1 MAQNN
6 QAPFTPAAGLL
17 QRKNIYYGW
26 YVVATAMFIAAVTTG
41 ARNGFGV
48 FVVPMSEDF
57 EWSRTSISIAAGTGW
72 LMNGITQP
80 LLGHVFDKFN
90 SRNVILISLLVA
102 GLATAGLSLTGVFGD
117 AFALY
122 FLIFLFSFVLSSA
135 MSGASIG
142 TLMPL
147 LARWFVKRRTFVLGL
162 VASGSSI
169 GGLILIPF
177 SAYMVVLFNWQASWI
192 ALGAIVTCLALPLGF
207 MFLRN
212 SPAQMGLQPDGD
224 PQPTNDGANA
234 APSRRRGLF
243 EVEQWYHSF
252 RTPPIWN
259 LSIAYT
265 VCGITVG
272 LLSVHFVPYAQ
283 EQVGIT
289 PTLAGLIFGI
299 LTGLNVIGAI
309 GGGWLADRFRRKNV
323 LGTVYAVRGIAYLVL
338 IVGLL
343 SVDGIFVG
351 GGEVGYGGA
360 GVLADPS
367 ESFRVDKFT
376 IPFLGSPGVASLW
389 IFAVLAGFSWIASV
403 PITNS
408 LTADVYGLRALATI
422 AGISFLCH
430 QVGAFFSIIVGGIL
444 YDMTGSYLLPF
455 SIAAACLVPASI
467 AAYTINENKYSARY
481 QAAAPAAGAAAGD

>member
-1 MAQNN
+1 MVREN
-6 QAPFTPAAGLL
+6 QASAPL
-17 QRKNIYYGW
+17 QRSGIYYGW
-26 YVVATAMFIAAVTTG
+26 YVVVTAMFIAAVTTG

-48 FVVPMSEDF
+48 FVVPMSDDF
-57 EWSRTSISIAAGTGW
+57 EWSRTAISIAAGTGW

-90 SRNVILISLLVA
+90 SRKVILISLLVV
-102 GLATAGLSLTGVFGD
+102 GLATAGLSLTGVFGE

-122 FLIFLFSFVLSSA
+122 FLIFLFSFVLSTA

-177 SAYMVVLFNWQASWI
+177 SAYMVELFNWQASWI
-192 ALGAIVTCLALPLGF
+192 ALGTIVTCLALPLGF
-207 MFLRN
+207 VFLRN
-212 SPAQMGLQPDGD
+212 SPAQMGLLPDGELE
-224 PQPTNDGANA
+224 PASGGTAPA
-234 APSRRRGLF
+234 ASRQRGLF
-243 EVEQWYHSF
+243 EVDQWHKSF
-252 RTPPIWN
+252 QFPPIWN

-272 LLSVHFVPYAQ
+272 LLSVHFVPYAD
-283 EQVGIT
+283 EELGVS
-289 PTLAGLIFGI
+289 PTLAGLIFGV

-323 LGTVYAVRGIAYLVL
+323 LGTVYSVRCVAYLVL
-338 IVGLL
+338 IGGLVATQQSISL
-343 SVDGIFVG
+343 PVV
-351 GGEVGYGGA
+351 
-360 GVLADPS
+360 
-367 ESFRVDKFT
+367 
-376 IPFLGSPGVASLW
+376 GSPALPSLW

-403 PITNS
+403 PITTS

-430 QVGAFFSIIVGGIL
+430 QIGAFISIILGGVL

-455 SIAAACLVPASI
+455 SIAAACLIPAAI
-467 AAYTINENKYSARY
+467 ASYTINEKKYSVRY
-481 QAAAPAAGAAAGD
+481 QAAPAPAGAAAGD